1 MPRLAAAL
9 LISALALCAASP
21 ALAKPKEA
29 EDAAAAI
36 NSAATRGKTAGNNAK
51 ADITG
56 DSTASS
62 ASSSRDAK
70 ASAAIWI
77 ILGSGAVGII
87 FAAFQLYLIS
97 RIEVEPGRRDEG
109 YSRLEGGEDA
119 AAAMTLYTVYC
130 AIQDGAKAFLFAE
143 YALMFV
149 FVVLFGALVLF
160 LTSWVG
166 PNEFN
171 LKVGGCTCIAFV
183 LGALTSIVSGYIGM
197 MVAVYGNARTTIAAM
212 EAQDEAAWSKAFNT
226 AFRSGGVMGYC
237 LTAIAMLM
245 LVALIFILR
254 PILGASLDD
263 EELSQTLFECVAG
276 YGLGGSCI
284 AMFGRVGGGI
294 YTKAA
299 DVGADLAGK
308 VVSGIPEDDPRNPAT
323 IADNVGDNVGDVAG
337 MGSDLFGSYAESTCA
352 ALVVAAGSS
361 EILAAGWGAML
372 FPITVSAAGIVICAV
387 SSFLATDIS
396 PVKKEADVET
406 VLKIQLGVTAALMVG
421 VTYPLAIALLPAE
434 FSIGEV
440 TASPLKAWYCI
451 AAGLVGGCIVGFV
464 TEYYT
469 SHSYT
474 PVREVAQSCET
485 GAATNIIY
493 GLALGYKS
501 AIIPIAIIAIV
512 SYISFASC
520 GMYGVALG
528 ALGFLGTL
536 ATCLSI
542 DVYGPVCD
550 NAGGIAEMS
559 ELPSGVRD
567 KTDALDAAGNTTA
580 AIGKG
585 FAIGSAALVSLA
597 LFGGFVTRVSRHQ
610 ELTGSPI
617 VNVLEP
623 VTFAMLFIGAML
635 PYWFTALTMKS
646 VGTAA
651 MEMVKEVARQF
662 REIPGLLEG
671 TPGHG
676 PPDHAKCIKI
686 STDASLKEM
695 VAPGLL
701 VILSPIITGTLLGV
715 TAVQGLLVGALVSG
729 VQLAISQSNTGGAWD
744 NAKKYVEKGCVSI
757 MINGEA
763 QPQRKGSDLH
773 KAAVVGDTVGDPL
786 KDTSGPAINIVM
798 KLMAIISLVFADYFM
813 AINGGHGLLNV
824 GK

>member
-1 MPRLAAAL
+1 MRHLALVACALAMAVPAIAPVKHTTTKSPPPPSPSPPAAPPVDVGGTGAAAGGGAIKDEGVTAMWLIAVSGIFGL
-9 LISALALCAASP
+9 LF
-21 ALAKPKEA
+21 
-29 EDAAAAI
+29 
-36 NSAATRGKTAGNNAK
+36 
-51 ADITG
+51 
-56 DSTASS
+56 
-62 ASSSRDAK
+62 
-70 ASAAIWI
+70 
-77 ILGSGAVGII
+77 SG
-87 FAAFQLYLIS
+87 FQLWQVS
-97 RIEVEPGRRDEG
+97 KIEVEPGKRGEG
-109 YSRLEGGEDA
+109 YTNMEEGSDTNA
-119 AAAMTLYTVYC
+119 KLKLYEVYL
-130 AIQDGAKAFLFAE
+130 AIQEGAKAFLFAE
-143 YALMFV
+143 YFLMSIFI
-149 FVVLFGALVLF
+149 VVFGALVLV
-160 LTSWVG
+160 LTSWTPAG
-166 PNEFN
+166 FDIT
-171 LKVGGCTCIAFV
+171 VGGCTCIAFV
-183 LGALTSIVSGYIGM
+183 LGALTSIVSGYVGM
-197 MVAVYGNARTTIAAM
+197 MVAVYSNARTTIAA
-212 EAQDEAAWSKAFNT
+212 EGVDEIGWTNSFNT
-226 AFRSGGVMGYC
+226 AFRAGGSMGFS
-237 LTAIAMLM
+237 LTSLAMLM
-245 LVALIFILR
+245 LCLLIIILAAII
-254 PILGASLDD
+254 PGSIKDD
-263 EELSQTLFECVAG
+263 EEAAMEFAKRLFECVAG

-352 ALVVAAGSS
+352 ALVVAAGSV
-361 EILAAGWGAML
+361 EIISAGWGAIL
-372 FPITVSAAGIVICAV
+372 FPVTVSAVGILVCAL

-396 PVKKEADVET
+396 PVKKEEDVET
-406 VLKIQLGVTAALMVG
+406 VLKIQLGVTTILMVG
-421 VTYPLAIALLPAE
+421 CTYPLSVYLLPASFE
-434 FSIGEV
+434 LGSNV
-440 TASPLKAWYCI
+440 LATPLGAWFCLT
-451 AAGLVGGCIVGFV
+451 AGLVGGCIVGFV

-469 SHSYT
+469 SHSYN

-501 AIIPIAIIAIV
+501 AIIPITVIAAVTFIA
-512 SYISFASC
+512 FHNC

-559 ELPSGVRD
+559 ELPSQVRD

-597 LFGGFVTRVSRHQ
+597 LFGGFVTRIGFQ
-610 ELTGSPI
+610 TQGI
-617 VNVLEP
+617 NVLAP
-623 VTFAMLFIGAML
+623 ITFAMLFMGAML

-651 MEMVKEVARQF
+651 MAMVKEVARQF
-662 REIPGLLEG
+662 EEIPGLLEG

-701 VILSPIITGTLLGV
+701 VILSPIIVGTVFGV
-715 TAVQGLLVGALVSG
+715 QAVAGLLVGALTSG

-757 MINGEA
+757 LVNGEPVA
-763 QPQRKGSDLH
+763 QRKGSELH
-773 KAAVVGDTVGDPL
+773 KAAVCGDTVGDPL

-813 AINGGHGLLNV
+813 AINDGHGLLNV
-824 GK
+824 Q